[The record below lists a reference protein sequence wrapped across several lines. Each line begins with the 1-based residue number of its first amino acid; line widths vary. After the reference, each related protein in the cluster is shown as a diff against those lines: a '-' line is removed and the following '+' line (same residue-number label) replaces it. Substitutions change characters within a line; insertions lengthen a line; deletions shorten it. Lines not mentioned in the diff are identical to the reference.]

1 METIQLYEIMESD
14 QAKNFW
20 QDLENESTM
29 KIEFLDAAICFAV
42 VRNLA
47 RTHSRDKVS

>member
-20 QDLENESTM
+20 QDLESESVE
-29 KIEFLDAAICFAV
+29 KVEFLDAAICFAV

-47 RTHSRDKVS
+47 RTHKTSEVV